1 MKVLNSSKAFRERY
15 AKRVTNVFNVAAA
28 VGAGG
33 AATGGMVSAS
43 AAAASTAAI
52 NASAWSAFTG
62 WPLIGGIAAGKAAA
76 AGSAAAVAA
85 ATSAAVL
92 LPAIAV
98 GGGIAA
104 GVIYWNRKRKT
115 LHKGSGVETLADA
128 FARVACLPMMALAVL
143 VCKSNPSN
151 TEGVRNYVLKEL
163 GAWGYAESY
172 VRAGFDEAMR
182 HSAADLDG
190 QYHWAMG
197 KLESGSTEGIGAT
210 PAELPVEAVRGFAD
224 EFRNNLEKCIEQ

>member
-1 MKVLNSSKAFRERY
+1 MKVLNSSKAFREHY
-15 AKRVTNVFNVAAA
+15 AKRATNVFNVAAA

-52 NASAWSAFTG
+52 NASAWSAFTS

-104 GVIYWNRKRKT
+104 GVIYWSRRKKT
-115 LHKGSGVETLADA
+115 MHKGSRVEVLADA
-128 FARVACLPMMALAVL
+128 FAHVACLPMMALAVS
-143 VCKSNPSN
+143 VCQANPSN
-151 TEGVRNYVLKEL
+151 TEAVRNYVVKEM

-172 VRAGFDEAMR
+172 VREGFDEAMR
-182 HSAADLDG
+182 HSQEEINGRYAWSIRQL
-190 QYHWAMG
+190 Q
-197 KLESGSTEGIGAT
+197 SGSTEGIGAT
-210 PAELPVEAVRGFAD
+210 PAELPVEAVRGFAESFKRD
-224 EFRNNLEKCIEQ
+224 FESCLA